1 MEAKVRNSL
10 QATSRGKAPSP
21 VSGSVVERDRS
32 ANRWLHWMIFDFA
45 WINSPAKRYSK
56 IGRWRRAFH

>member
-1 MEAKVRNSL
+1 
-10 QATSRGKAPSP
+10 

-45 WINSPAKRYSK
+45 WINSPAKRNSK